1 VSTFVAV
8 EELYE
13 ALDERTLELLA
24 RRQRSGAIRR
34 RGWLVRRAL
43 LAADVVGLW
52 TAFVIA
58 QSTYVR
64 HFPNPGTLSQFNEY
78 LAFGLSLPAW
88 VVAAKLYGLYDRD
101 EEGTDHSTTD
111 EFVRIFHL
119 LTVCTFLLYAVSLLS
134 DWFNPEF
141 SKLLLF
147 WLLGIAS
154 TVASR
159 SIARTYCRRHISYL
173 QNTIIVGA
181 GDAGQALAR
190 KLLSH
195 SEYGLNLVGFVDSN
209 PKERGSGLRHL
220 TILGD
225 LSDLVSVVELLD
237 VERVIVAFTNDP
249 HEELLSSIRSLR
261 EKDVQIDIVPR
272 LFDNLGPSISIHAI
286 EGIPLISL
294 PPTKLPIS
302 SMFIKRGLDVAVS
315 AILLVALSPLL
326 VLVAVVVGVSSAG
339 PVFYRHTRVGRGGE
353 PLRLLKFRTMYI
365 EACRGEDYG
374 GDRAEDEFARLM
386 ADSRLR
392 DEFERTFKLQDDP
405 RVTRLGNFLRR
416 TSLDEL
422 PQLWNVFRGD
432 ISLVGPRALTA
443 EELERYY
450 GSAAESI
457 LVVRPGV
464 TGYWQINGRSN
475 LQYEDR
481 VRLDLAYIGGWSLA
495 LDLTILARTLRVVF
509 AQKSAV

>member
-1 VSTFVAV
+1 MSAFVAV

-58 QSTYVR
+58 QSTYA
-64 HFPNPGTLSQFNEY
+64 HFPNPGTLSQSNEY
-78 LAFGLSLPAW
+78 LAFALSLPAW

-101 EEGTDHSTTD
+101 EEGTDHSTPD

-147 WLLGIAS
+147 WVLGIAS

-159 SIARTYCRRHISYL
+159 SVARTYCRRHISYL

-209 PKERGSGLRHL
+209 PKERGQGLRHL

-225 LSDLVSVVELLD
+225 LSDLVEVVELLD

-249 HEELLSSIRSLR
+249 LEELLSSIRSLR
-261 EKDVQIDIVPR
+261 DKDVQIDIVPR

-302 SMFIKRGLDVAVS
+302 SMFMKRGLDIVVS

-326 VLVAVVVGVSSAG
+326 VLVAAVVGLSSAG

-365 EACRGEDYG
+365 DACRGEEYG
-374 GDRAEDEFARLM
+374 GDLAEDEFARLM

-405 RVTRLGNFLRR
+405 RVTRVGNLLRR

>member
-1 VSTFVAV
+1 VSTLVAADQ
-8 EELYE
+8 LFE

-24 RRQRSGAIRR
+24 RRRLAGAIRR
-34 RGWLVRRAL
+34 RGWLVRRTL
-43 LAADVVGLW
+43 LIADVVGL
-52 TAFVIA
+52 TLAFVLA
-58 QSTYVR
+58 ESMYPR
-64 HFPNPGTLSQFNEY
+64 HFYAPGTLSQFNEY
-78 LAFGLSLPAW
+78 LAFALSLPAW
-88 VVAAKLYGLYDRD
+88 VVAAKIYGLYDKD
-101 EEGTDHSTTD
+101 EERTDHSTTD
-111 EFVRIFHL
+111 EFAKIFHL
-119 LTVCTFLLYAVSLLS
+119 LTVCTFLLYAGSLLL
-134 DWFNPEF
+134 DWFDPEF

-154 TVASR
+154 TLAAR
-159 SIARTYCRRHISYL
+159 SVARTYCRRHISYL
-173 QNTIIVGA
+173 QNTIIIGA

-190 KLLSH
+190 KLLNH
-195 SEYGLNLVGFVDSN
+195 PEYGLNLVGFVDSN
-209 PKERGSGLRHL
+209 PKERGCGLAHL
-220 TILGD
+220 TVLGD
-225 LSDLVSVVELLD
+225 LNDLVTVVGLLD

-261 EKDVQIDIVPR
+261 EKDIQIDIVPR

-286 EGIPLISL
+286 EGIPLVSL
-294 PPTKLPIS
+294 PPTRLPIS
-302 SMFIKRGLDVAVS
+302 SMFVKRGLDIVVS
-315 AILLVALSPLL
+315 AMLLVALSPLL
-326 VLVAVVVGVSSAG
+326 VLVAVVVRLSSAG
-339 PVFYRHTRVGRGGE
+339 PVFYRHTRVGRSSE

-365 EACRGEDYG
+365 DACRGEDYG

-405 RVTRLGNFLRR
+405 RVTRVGSFLRR

-422 PQLWNVFRGD
+422 PQLWNVLLGD

-450 GSAAESI
+450 GSAASSI

-464 TGYWQINGRSN
+464 TGYWQINGRSS

-495 LDLTILARTLRVVF
+495 LDLTILAKTFRVLV
-509 AQKSAV
+509 ARRGAV

>member
-1 VSTFVAV
+1 VSTFVAA
-8 EELYE
+8 EQLFE

-24 RRQRSGAIRR
+24 RRRMTGAIRR

-43 LAADVVGLW
+43 LVADVVGL
-52 TAFVIA
+52 TLAFVLA
-58 QSTYVR
+58 ESTYPR
-64 HFPNPGTLSQFNEY
+64 HFYAPGTLSQFNEY
-78 LAFGLSLPAW
+78 LAFALSLPAW
-88 VVAAKLYGLYDRD
+88 VVAAKIYGLYDKD
-101 EEGTDHSTTD
+101 EERTDHSTTD
-111 EFVRIFHL
+111 EFAKIFHL
-119 LTVCTFLLYAVSLLS
+119 LTVCTFLLYAVSLLV
-134 DWFNPEF
+134 DWFDPEF

-154 TVASR
+154 TLAAR
-159 SIARTYCRRHISYL
+159 SVARTYCRRHISYL

-190 KLLSH
+190 KLLNH

-209 PKERGSGLRHL
+209 PKERGPGLAHL
-220 TILGD
+220 TVLGD
-225 LSDLVSVVELLD
+225 LNDLVTVVELLD
-237 VERVIVAFTNDP
+237 VERVVVAFTSDP
-249 HEELLSSIRSLR
+249 HEELLSSIRNLR

-286 EGIPLISL
+286 EGIPLVSL
-294 PPTKLPIS
+294 PPTKLPSS
-302 SMFIKRGLDVAVS
+302 SMFIKRSLDIAVS
-315 AILLVALSPLL
+315 AALLVVLSPLL
-326 VLVAVVVGVSSAG
+326 ATVAVVVALSSAG
-339 PVFYRHTRVGRGGE
+339 PVFYRHTRVGRGGK

-365 EACRGEDYG
+365 EACRGDDYG
-374 GDRAEDEFARLM
+374 GELAEDEFARLM
-386 ADSRLR
+386 TDSVMR
-392 DEFERTFKLQDDP
+392 DEFERTFKLQHDP
-405 RVTRLGNFLRR
+405 RVTQVGKFLRR

-422 PQLWNVFRGD
+422 PQLWNVLRGD

-450 GSAAESI
+450 GSAAASI
-457 LVVRPGV
+457 LVLRPGV
-464 TGYWQINGRSN
+464 TGYWQVNGRSN